1 VNSTSSSSADQA
13 AAAIAAV
20 GAVAFAVFG
29 LVMLVLIAFS
39 VWLYWRVAVKA
50 GYPGAY
56 SLLLLV
62 PGLNFVLH
70 IVFAFVDW
78 PLEVENRRLRVALG
92 ISKMPPEAPPMPP
105 DNPPYPLVP
114 PTSSAP

>member
-1 VNSTSSSSADQA
+1 VNSTSSNSADQA
-13 AAAIAAV
+13 AAAIAAM
-20 GAVAFAVFG
+20 GAIAFAVFG

-39 VWLYWRVAVKA
+39 VWIYWRIAVKA

-62 PGLNFVLH
+62 PVLNFVLP
-70 IVFAFVDW
+70 IAFAFVDW

-92 ISKMPPEAPPMPP
+92 ISKMPPETPPLPP